1 MLYIIL
7 KKGHLMWIRCLCVKL
22 GERGRYTFVFL
33 FQPYGESSRNR
44 ATYLQSRDQTP
55 QGCILN
61 YSNTPVQ
68 REFFVLLNT
77 IGNPHPPAN
86 FMTIHILPLRL
97 LSQLYRSSAYLS
109 PKRFLFMSV
118 MHLGNLLTTLHILS
132 HLAFSILPTLVSSQD
147 LNLNILL
154 YTPNSVRMV
163 STYSNVFC
171 VVIILDGTLTV
182 RSSKDDDD
190 GEEEAGRI
198 NDGHGTAGGLKR

>member
-1 MLYIIL
+1 MSFLVLGGSWGINVNLIL
-7 KKGHLMWIRCLCVKL
+7 INYPVYAIHNTKKGHLMWIRRLCVKL

-97 LSQLYRSSAYLS
+97 LSRLSLYGKK
-109 PKRFLFMSV
+109 P
-118 MHLGNLLTTLHILS
+118 
-132 HLAFSILPTLVSSQD
+132 LPEFWLWFEVD
-147 LNLNILL
+147 
-154 YTPNSVRMV
+154 
-163 STYSNVFC
+163 
-171 VVIILDGTLTV
+171 
-182 RSSKDDDD
+182 
-190 GEEEAGRI
+190 
-198 NDGHGTAGGLKR
+198 